1 MKKGLFISFEGGE
14 GAGKSTQIARL
25 TEKLLEQS
33 LSVLVTRQPGGTDYG
48 RRIRELILTPHA
60 SEDLSSRA
68 ELFLYLADRAHHV
81 DTVIRPALEAGQI
94 VLCDRYTDST
104 LAYQGYGRQLDI
116 DRLQA
121 LNDEATNG
129 LKPDLTFWLDLEP
142 EEGRLRAG
150 ARGELDRLE
159 AEAQSFHERVRAGYR
174 QLAQA
179 EPERWRYID
188 AAGNVEDVSQKIE
201 NALNAFLPGW
211 P

>member
-1 MKKGLFISFEGGE
+1 MKKGLFVSFEGGE

-25 TEKLLEQS
+25 TETLLERS

-60 SEDLSSRA
+60 SEQLSSRA

-116 DRLQA
+116 DRLRA
-121 LNDEATNG
+121 LNDEATQN
-129 LKPDLTFWLDLEP
+129 LKPDLSFWLDLDP
-142 EEGRLRAG
+142 EMGRQRAG

-174 QLAQA
+174 ELARM

-188 AAGNVEDVSQKIE
+188 AAAPVDAVSQAIE
-201 NALNAFLPGW
+201 EALLPLLPGA
-211 P
+211 